1 MIGQTISHYRIIE
14 KLGGGGMG
22 VVYKAEDT
30 RLHRFVA
37 LKFLPDE
44 VARDPLALSRFERE
58 AQAASAL
65 NHPNICTIHDI
76 GEQDGKAFIAME
88 YLEGSTLKHQI
99 AGRPLEME
107 LLLSLATE
115 IADALDAAHAKG
127 IIHRDIKPANLFVTE
142 RGHAKILDFGLAK
155 ITPHA
160 ARPEQTAATS
170 ALTAVNVNDENLTS
184 PGSAIGTV
192 AYMSPEQAKGK
203 ELDRRTDLFS
213 FGAVLYEMATGLVA
227 FRGDTSAVIFHAII
241 ERAPAAPTRSNPD
254 IPPKLEEII
263 LKALDKDRELRYQNA
278 ADMRADLKRVRREM
292 ESGRTPVQESGDT
305 ALPVNHPPSHPPN
318 YPPNYPSGSGIR
330 AAAPSGSAAVA
341 AASSGSVA
349 AASGSSQV
357 AAGSASGVI
366 AAPVAVPVGR
376 SKWLLYLAVAAVVAV
391 ACLIAALGLT
401 LYQRRAHAIT
411 EKDSILVTDFVNTT
425 GDAVFDGTL
434 KKALA
439 VDLQQSP
446 FLNVVPE
453 QQVAK
458 TLKFMGR
465 PADQLVTSDIGREI
479 CQRNGIKAML
489 TGSIALVG
497 SQYLVTLEAINAST
511 GDSLGQEQQQASGK
525 DAVLGTLGS
534 AATKLREKLGES
546 LASVQ
551 KFDTPLDQATTSS
564 LEALKAFTLADQLHS
579 KLEDIES
586 VPLYQRAIEL
596 DPNFALAHL
605 RLGVVTGN
613 TGQLSLSNKEVAKAF
628 ELRDRTSEYE
638 RLYITAYYYFNSG
651 QVEKTIGAWELM
663 KQTYPRDEPSH
674 VNVAVTYQQIGR
686 YEKSVE
692 NCLEAIRLEP
702 DTLNC
707 YLISAQS
714 YARLGRFDNSD
725 ALLAQ
730 AQQRNIRGS
739 RLYLALAHSALVRGD
754 AAGAA
759 KMQDLAKASPEGELR
774 VLEQQALY
782 AEALGQVSRER
793 GLRAQAIARAKS
805 LGISD
810 VAAQGLAD
818 EADTDAALGYS
829 SRAAEQ
835 IDAVLALS
843 RDPSLVADAADAASA
858 AGQDQKAEALL
869 SEARRER
876 PEDTFIQN
884 EVAPR
889 VEARSQIRHGKAA
902 AAIQTLAAAQPYED
916 GLFFSNH
923 LLRGEAYLAS
933 GQASDAVLEFR
944 KVVARRDLSVGSVTY
959 PLAQLGLARALAAQH
974 DTANARTAYQDFFAL
989 WKNADPD
996 IPVLIQAKAEYAK
1009 LQ

>member
-30 RLHRFVA
+30 RLHRFIA

-99 AGRPLEME
+99 AGRPLEIE
-107 LLLSLATE
+107 LLLSLAIE
-115 IADALDAAHAKG
+115 IADAMDAAHAKG

-155 ITPHA
+155 ITPYA
-160 ARPEQTAATS
+160 GRTEQTAATS

-278 ADMRADLKRVRREM
+278 ADMRADLKRVRKEM
-292 ESGRTPVQESGDT
+292 ESGRTPLQESGDT
-305 ALPVNHPPSHPPN
+305 ALPPNPPHLA
-318 YPPNYPSGSGIR
+318 SGSGIR
-330 AAAPSGSAAVA
+330 AAAPSGSAVAA
-341 AASSGSVA
+341 AASSGNVA
-349 AASGSSQV
+349 AASGSAQV
-357 AAGSASGVI
+357 AAAGSASGVT
-366 AAPVAVPVGR
+366 AVPVPAPVAR
-376 SKWLLYLAVAAVVAV
+376 SKWPLYLGVAAVVCVIAV
-391 ACLIAALGLT
+391 VGLI
-401 LYQRRAHAIT
+401 LYQRRGHAIT

-446 FLNVVPE
+446 FLNVVPD

-564 LEALKAFTLADQLHS
+564 LEALKAFTLADLLHS
-579 KLEDIES
+579 KLEDVES

-605 RLGVVTGN
+605 RLGVVAGN
-613 TGQLSLSNKEVAKAF
+613 TGQLSLANKEVAKAF

-651 QVEKTIGAWELM
+651 QLEKTIEAWELM

-674 VNVAVTYQQIGR
+674 INVAVTYQQIGR
-686 YEKSVE
+686 DEKAVE
-692 NCLEAIRLEP
+692 NCLEAIRIEP

-707 YLISAQS
+707 YLIGAGS
-714 YARLGRFDNSD
+714 YDRLGRFDNSN

-730 AQQRNIRGS
+730 AQQRNIKGS
-739 RLYLALAHSALVRGD
+739 RLYLALAHSALLRGD

-759 KMQDLAKASPEGELR
+759 QMQDLAKATPEGELR
-774 VLEQQALY
+774 VLEQQASY
-782 AEALGQVSRER
+782 AAALGQVSRER
-793 GLRAQAIARAKS
+793 DLRAQASGRAKG
-805 LGISD
+805 LGVPD
-810 VAAQGLAD
+810 LAAQRLID
-818 EADTDAALGYS
+818 EAETDARLGYS
-829 SRAAEQ
+829 SRVAEQ
-835 IDAVLALS
+835 IDAALALS
-843 RDPSLVADAADAASA
+843 RDPSLVADAADTAAA
-858 AGQDQKAEALL
+858 AGQDQKADSLL
-869 SEARRER
+869 AEARRER

-884 EVAPR
+884 EIAPR
-889 VEARSQIRHGKAA
+889 VAARFQIRHGKAA
-902 AAIQTLAAAQPYED
+902 AAIQTLAVAQPYED
-916 GLFFSNH
+916 GAYFDNH

-933 GQASDAVLEFR
+933 GQADAAVLEFR
-944 KVVARRDLSVGSVTY
+944 KVLARRGLSVGSEIY
-959 PLAQLGLARALAAQH
+959 PLAQLGLARALVAQH

-989 WKNADPD
+989 WKSADPD
-996 IPVLIQAKAEYAK
+996 IPVLKEAKTEYAK

>member
-1 MIGQTISHYRIIE
+1 MIGQTISHYRIVE

-44 VARDPLALSRFERE
+44 VARDPQSLSRFERE

-88 YLEGSTLKHQI
+88 YLEGSTLKYQI
-99 AGRPLEME
+99 GVRPLEIE
-107 LLLSLATE
+107 FLLSLAIE

-127 IIHRDIKPANLFVTE
+127 IIHRDIKPANIFVTE

-155 ITPHA
+155 ITPFGG
-160 ARPEQTAATS
+160 RSEQTASTS
-170 ALTAVNVNDENLTS
+170 ALTAGDVTVNNNDENLTS
-184 PGSAIGTV
+184 PGSAMGTV

-203 ELDRRTDLFS
+203 VLDRRTDLFS

-241 ERAPAAPTRSNPD
+241 ERAPAAPSRINPD

-263 LKALDKDRELRYQNA
+263 SKALDKDRELRYQNA
-278 ADMRADLKRVRREM
+278 GDMRADLKRVRREM
-292 ESGRTPVQESGDT
+292 ESGRSPVLESG
-305 ALPVNHPPSHPPN
+305 AAILSPN
-318 YPPNYPSGSGIR
+318 SPSGSGIHP
-330 AAAPSGSAAVA
+330 AAASGSAAVA
-341 AASSGSVA
+341 AATSGSATA
-349 AASGSSQV
+349 APGSTQIA
-357 AAGSASGVI
+357 AAGSASLPSPAARPKWRLYSALAALVCVI
-366 AAPVAVPVGR
+366 AVMALILYRGR
-376 SKWLLYLAVAAVVAV
+376 
-391 ACLIAALGLT
+391 T
-401 LYQRRAHAIT
+401 HAIS

-453 QQVAK
+453 QQVQK
-458 TLKFMGR
+458 TLKYMGR
-465 PADQLVTSDIGREI
+465 ASDQLVTSDIGREI

-497 SQYLVTLEAINAST
+497 SQYLVTIEAVNAST
-511 GDSLGQEQQQASGK
+511 GDSLAQAQEQAAGK
-525 DAVLGTLGS
+525 DAVLGTLGN

-551 KFDTPLDQATTSS
+551 KFDKPLDQATTSS
-564 LEALKAFTLADQLHS
+564 LEALNAYTLADQLHS
-579 KLEDIES
+579 KLEDIQS

-605 RLGVVTGN
+605 RLGVVAGN
-613 TGQLSLSNKEVAKAF
+613 TNQPSLSNKEVAKAF

-638 RLYITAYYYFNSG
+638 RLYITAYYYFNGG
-651 QVEKTIGAWELM
+651 QLEKSAEAWELV
-663 KQTYPRDEPSH
+663 KQTYPRDEASRI
-674 VNVAVTYQQIGR
+674 NVAVTYQELGR
-686 YEKSVE
+686 FEKTVE
-692 NCLEAIRLEP
+692 NCLDAIRLVP

-707 YLISAQS
+707 YIVGAQAYRS
-714 YARLGRFDNSD
+714 LGRFDNAD

-730 AQQRNIRGS
+730 AQQRNIKGS
-739 RLYLALAHSALVRGD
+739 LFYVALANSAMLRGD
-754 AAGAA
+754 TATTER
-759 KMQDLAKASPEGELR
+759 MQALAKATPEGELR
-774 VLEQQALY
+774 VLMQQASR
-782 AEALGQVSRER
+782 AATLGHVSQER
-793 GLRAQAIARAKS
+793 DLRARAIDRAKS
-805 LGISD
+805 LGIAD
-810 VAAQGLAD
+810 VAADQLID
-818 EADTDAALGYS
+818 EANTDAALGYS
-829 SRAAEQ
+829 SRAAQQ
-835 IDAVLALS
+835 IDAALALS
-843 RDPSLVADAADAASA
+843 RDPSFVTAAADSASA
-858 AGQDQKAEALL
+858 AGQDQKAESLL
-869 SEARRER
+869 AEARRAR
-876 PEDTFIQN
+876 PEDTFIRN
-884 EVAPR
+884 EIAPR
-889 VEARSQIRHGKAA
+889 VEARSQIRHGKPA

-916 GLFFSNH
+916 GLYFDNH
-923 LLRGEAYLAS
+923 LLRGEAYTAT
-933 GQASDAVLEFR
+933 GQAANAVTEFR
-944 KVVARRDLSVGSVTY
+944 NILARRGLSVVSVAY

-974 DTANARTAYQDFFAL
+974 DTANARTSYQDFFAF
-989 WKNADPD
+989 WKDADPD
-996 IPVLIQAKAEYAK
+996 IPVLKQAKAEYEK

>member
-30 RLHRFVA
+30 RLHRFIA

-99 AGRPLEME
+99 AGRPLEIE
-107 LLLSLATE
+107 LLLSLAIE
-115 IADALDAAHAKG
+115 IADAMDAAHAKG

-155 ITPHA
+155 ITPYA
-160 ARPEQTAATS
+160 GRPEQTAATS

-278 ADMRADLKRVRREM
+278 ADMRADLKRVRKEM
-292 ESGRTPVQESGDT
+292 ESGRTPLQESGDT
-305 ALPVNHPPSHPPN
+305 ALPPNPPHLA
-318 YPPNYPSGSGIR
+318 SGSGIR
-330 AAAPSGSAAVA
+330 AAAPSGSAVAA
-341 AASSGSVA
+341 AASSGNVA
-349 AASGSSQV
+349 AASGSAQV
-357 AAGSASGVI
+357 AAAGSASGVT
-366 AAPVAVPVGR
+366 AVPVPAPVAR
-376 SKWLLYLAVAAVVAV
+376 SKWPLYLGVAAVVCVIAV
-391 ACLIAALGLT
+391 VGLI
-401 LYQRRAHAIT
+401 LYQRRGHAIT

-446 FLNVVPE
+446 FLNVVPD

-564 LEALKAFTLADQLHS
+564 LEALKAFTLADLLHS
-579 KLEDIES
+579 KLEDVES

-605 RLGVVTGN
+605 RLGVVAGN
-613 TGQLSLSNKEVAKAF
+613 TGQLSLANKEVAKAF

-651 QVEKTIGAWELM
+651 QLEKTIEAWELM

-674 VNVAVTYQQIGR
+674 INVAVTYQQIGR
-686 YEKSVE
+686 DEKAVE
-692 NCLEAIRLEP
+692 NCLEAIRIEP

-707 YLISAQS
+707 YLIGAGS
-714 YARLGRFDNSD
+714 YDRLGRFDNSN

-730 AQQRNIRGS
+730 AQQRNIKGS
-739 RLYLALAHSALVRGD
+739 RLYLALAHSALLRGD
-754 AAGAA
+754 AATAA
-759 KMQDLAKASPEGELR
+759 QMQDLAKASPEGELR
-774 VLEQQALY
+774 VLAQQGDY

-793 GLRAQAIARAKS
+793 DLRAQAVGRAKS

-810 VAAQGLAD
+810 VAAQRLID
-818 EADTDAALGYS
+818 EADADAMFGYS
-829 SRAAEQ
+829 SRVTEQ
-835 IDAVLALS
+835 IDAALALS
-843 RDPSLVADAADAASA
+843 RDPTLGADAADAASA
-858 AGQDQKAEALL
+858 AGQDQKAESLL
-869 SEARRER
+869 AEARRER
-876 PEDTFIQN
+876 PEDTFIQS
-884 EVAPR
+884 EIAPR

-916 GLFFSNH
+916 GSFFSNH

-933 GQASDAVLEFR
+933 GQAGDAVLEFR
-944 KVVARRDLSVGSVTY
+944 KVVARRGMSVVSVTY

-989 WKNADPD
+989 WKSADPD
-996 IPVLIQAKAEYAK
+996 IPVLIEAKMEYAK

>member
-1 MIGQTISHYRIIE
+1 MIVQTISHYRIIE

-22 VVYKAEDT
+22 VGYKAEDT
-30 RLHRFVA
+30 RLHRFIA

-99 AGRPLEME
+99 AGRPLEIE
-107 LLLSLATE
+107 LLLSLAIE
-115 IADALDAAHAKG
+115 IADAMDAAHAKG

-155 ITPHA
+155 ITPYA
-160 ARPEQTAATS
+160 GRTEQTAATS

-278 ADMRADLKRVRREM
+278 ADMRADLKRVRKEM
-292 ESGRTPVQESGDT
+292 ESGRTPLQESGDT
-305 ALPVNHPPSHPPN
+305 ALPPNPPHLA
-318 YPPNYPSGSGIR
+318 SGSGIR
-330 AAAPSGSAAVA
+330 AAAPSGSAVAA
-341 AASSGSVA
+341 AASSGNVA
-349 AASGSSQV
+349 AASGSAQV
-357 AAGSASGVI
+357 AAAGSASGVT
-366 AAPVAVPVGR
+366 AVPVPAPVAR
-376 SKWLLYLAVAAVVAV
+376 SKWPLYLGVAAVVCVIAV
-391 ACLIAALGLT
+391 VGLI
-401 LYQRRAHAIT
+401 LYQRRGHAIT

-446 FLNVVPE
+446 FLNVVPD

-564 LEALKAFTLADQLHS
+564 LEALKAFTLADLLHS
-579 KLEDIES
+579 KLEDVES

-605 RLGVVTGN
+605 RLGVVAGN
-613 TGQLSLSNKEVAKAF
+613 TGQLSLANKEVAKAF

-651 QVEKTIGAWELM
+651 QLEKTIEAWELM

-674 VNVAVTYQQIGR
+674 INVAVTYQQIGR
-686 YEKSVE
+686 DEKAVE
-692 NCLEAIRLEP
+692 NCLEAIRIEP

-707 YLISAQS
+707 YLIGAGS
-714 YARLGRFDNSD
+714 YDRLGRFDNSN

-730 AQQRNIRGS
+730 AQQRNIKGS
-739 RLYLALAHSALVRGD
+739 RLYLALAHSALLRGD
-754 AAGAA
+754 AATAA
-759 KMQDLAKASPEGELR
+759 QMQDLAKASPEGELR
-774 VLEQQALY
+774 VLAQQGDY

-793 GLRAQAIARAKS
+793 DLRAQAVGRAKS

-810 VAAQGLAD
+810 VAAQRLID
-818 EADTDAALGYS
+818 EADADAMFGYS
-829 SRAAEQ
+829 SRVTEQ
-835 IDAVLALS
+835 IDAALALS
-843 RDPSLVADAADAASA
+843 RDPTLGADAADAASA
-858 AGQDQKAEALL
+858 AGQDQKAESLL
-869 SEARRER
+869 AEARRER
-876 PEDTFIQN
+876 PEDTFIQS
-884 EVAPR
+884 EIAPR

-916 GLFFSNH
+916 GSFFSNH

-933 GQASDAVLEFR
+933 GQAGDAVLEFR
-944 KVVARRDLSVGSVTY
+944 KVVARRGMSVVSVTY

-989 WKNADPD
+989 WKSADPD
-996 IPVLIQAKAEYAK
+996 IPVLIEAKMEYAK

>member
-1 MIGQTISHYRIIE
+1 
-14 KLGGGGMG
+14 
-22 VVYKAEDT
+22 
-30 RLHRFVA
+30 
-37 LKFLPDE
+37 
-44 VARDPLALSRFERE
+44 
-58 AQAASAL
+58 
-65 NHPNICTIHDI
+65 
-76 GEQDGKAFIAME
+76 
-88 YLEGSTLKHQI
+88 
-99 AGRPLEME
+99 
-107 LLLSLATE
+107 
-115 IADALDAAHAKG
+115 
-127 IIHRDIKPANLFVTE
+127 
-142 RGHAKILDFGLAK
+142 
-155 ITPHA
+155 
-160 ARPEQTAATS
+160 
-170 ALTAVNVNDENLTS
+170 
-184 PGSAIGTV
+184 
-192 AYMSPEQAKGK
+192 
-203 ELDRRTDLFS
+203 
-213 FGAVLYEMATGLVA
+213 
-227 FRGDTSAVIFHAII
+227 
-241 ERAPAAPTRSNPD
+241 
-254 IPPKLEEII
+254 
-263 LKALDKDRELRYQNA
+263 
-278 ADMRADLKRVRREM
+278 MRADLKRVRKEM
-292 ESGRTPVQESGDT
+292 ESGRTPLQESGDT
-305 ALPVNHPPSHPPN
+305 ALPPNPPHLA
-318 YPPNYPSGSGIR
+318 SGSGIR
-330 AAAPSGSAAVA
+330 AAAPSGSAVAA
-341 AASSGSVA
+341 AASSGNVA
-349 AASGSSQV
+349 AASGSAQV
-357 AAGSASGVI
+357 AAAGSASGVT
-366 AAPVAVPVGR
+366 AVPVPAPVAR
-376 SKWLLYLAVAAVVAV
+376 SKWPLYLGVAAVVCVIAV
-391 ACLIAALGLT
+391 VGLI
-401 LYQRRAHAIT
+401 LYQRRGHAIT

-446 FLNVVPE
+446 FLNVVPD

-707 YLISAQS
+707 YLIGAQS

-739 RLYLALAHSALVRGD
+739 RLYLALAHSALLRGD

-996 IPVLIQAKAEYAK
+996 IPVLISAKAEYAK